1 MWKLIPRP
9 LRRWL
14 LLAVAL
20 PLFAWLLDQAAEQ
33 IAQRRGETRTT
44 KLMREPRRW
53 VGRDQTT

>member
-20 PLFAWLLDQAAEQ
+20 PLFAWLLDQAAEE
-33 IAQRRGETRTT
+33 IAQRRGESRTT

-53 VGRDQTT
+53 VGPNQAA